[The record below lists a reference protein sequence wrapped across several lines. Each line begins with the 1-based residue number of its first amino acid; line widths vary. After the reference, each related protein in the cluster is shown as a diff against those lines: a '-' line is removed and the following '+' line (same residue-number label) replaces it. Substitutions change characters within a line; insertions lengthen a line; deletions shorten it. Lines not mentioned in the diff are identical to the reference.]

1 MGSEDDRSAA
11 LQLFQNSIWDV
22 ASTDLF
28 EEKEDLRVIAEE
40 TIFLLSF
47 DIIAVVGAA
56 NRAVEFKDTT
66 L

>member
-1 MGSEDDRSAA
+1 M
-11 LQLFQNSIWDV
+11 

-28 EEKEDLRVIAEE
+28 EEKEDLRIIAEE

-47 DIIAVVGAA
+47 DIIAVVVAA
-56 NRAVEFKDTT
+56 NMAVEFKDTT

>member
-47 DIIAVVGAA
+47 DIIAVVVAA
-56 NRAVEFKDTT
+56 NRVVEFKDTT